1 MLGHIDYFWLK
12 NKGQNRENN
21 SLETR
26 LGKYYHQTHAA
37 ACLLEP
43 LTTDFPQ
50 AGFKT
55 IHGYL
60 HPAFVFN

>member
-1 MLGHIDYFWLK
+1 MLGHIYYFLLN
-12 NKGQNRENN
+12 NKWQNRENN
-21 SLETR
+21 ILETR
-26 LGKYYHQTHAA
+26 LGKYYHHPHAA
-37 ACLLEP
+37 ACLAEP

-60 HPAFVFN
+60 HPAFVLN